1 VAKADEL
8 AAKARDMAV
17 TKTEVAA
24 FATAAKPHAAIY
36 KRSPCPIGL
45 ENNPGHMPGAP
56 LPAGCPSPAARLAA
70 RAGELRVRH
79 QRGEQQEIP
88 LFAHF
93 FLLGLL
99 FEGVL
104 ELREM
109 PSEKAF

>member
-1 VAKADEL
+1 MERDHIATAPR
-8 AAKARDMAV
+8 KAR
-17 TKTEVAA
+17 
-24 FATAAKPHAAIY
+24 
-36 KRSPCPIGL
+36 
-45 ENNPGHMPGAP
+45 PGACCRR
-56 LPAGCPSPAARLAA
+56 ASARLA
-70 RAGELRVRH
+70 RAGELRVRQ